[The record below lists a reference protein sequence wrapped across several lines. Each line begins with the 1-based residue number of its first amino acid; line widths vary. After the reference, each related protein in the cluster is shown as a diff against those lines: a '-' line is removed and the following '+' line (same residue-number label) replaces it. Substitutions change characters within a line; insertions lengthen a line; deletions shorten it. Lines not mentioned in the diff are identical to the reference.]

1 MDLLASYQATKKAAE
16 KKILIGGPLAVI
28 SVAIFLLVGLNSS
41 VVQIL
46 AGLVFLTGIIFII
59 IGSVAFNK
67 MVSDFKHNFL
77 KEKIGEWIE
86 NGVYEPNAGLSLDDV
101 YRCEFMRHADRFHS
115 EDYIRGSLDG
125 VQFEMCD
132 IKLEERRVEHT
143 KNGTR
148 TYYVPFFT
156 GQFYRVDFNKTFNG
170 SLQVL
175 ETERPQSKRP
185 FKKIKMESVA
195 FNKVYKTYTTDDHTA
210 FYLITPQ
217 MMERMMKIE
226 HDHPGNIGFAFLDN
240 QMYVAIDNNRS
251 LLEIQMFRPLDEKRI
266 EAFKH
271 DFQMIKDVI
280 HELKLNQHIFKEI
293 K

>member
-1 MDLLASYQATKKAAE
+1 MDLLTSYQTAKKAAE

-28 SVAIFLLVGLNSS
+28 SVALFLLIGLNSA
-41 VVQIL
+41 VIQVL
-46 AGLVFLTGIIFII
+46 AGALFLSGMVLIIM
-59 IGSVAFNK
+59 GTVAFNK
-67 MVSDFKHNFL
+67 MVHDFKHNFL
-77 KEKIGEWIE
+77 KAKIGEWVE
-86 NGVYEPNAGLSLDDV
+86 NGVYEPTQGLALDDV

-195 FNKVYKTYTTDDHTA
+195 FNKTFKTYTTDDHTA

-226 HDHPGNIGFAFLDN
+226 QDHPGNIGFSFLDDR
-240 QMYVAIDNNRS
+240 MYLAIDNNRS
-251 LLEIQMFRPLDEKRI
+251 LLEVQMFRPLDEKRI
-266 EAFKH
+266 EAFRH
-271 DFQMIKDVI
+271 DFQLIHDVI
-280 HELKLNQHIFKEI
+280 HELKLNQNIFKEI
-293 K
+293 T